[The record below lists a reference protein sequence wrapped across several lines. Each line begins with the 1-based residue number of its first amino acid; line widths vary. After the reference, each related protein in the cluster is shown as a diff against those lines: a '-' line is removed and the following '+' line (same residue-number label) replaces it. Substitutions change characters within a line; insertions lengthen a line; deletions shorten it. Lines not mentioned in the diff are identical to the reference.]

1 MTIIYIPLEISIP
14 PYQLYQYIREH
25 VQDSF
30 LLESGAGSKQ
40 KAELSILGFD
50 PEKIIS
56 LDQASQ
62 KDIFSILRSELQN
75 HQVSD
80 SGKYIGGLVGTFS
93 YDAFRAI
100 ENLPDHAPQDKK
112 FPDALFGLFLDGI
125 VYDHLK
131 NKVQYFYQSEIEDR
145 SFFIKDFIQ
154 QINKEPLSKLRNDSN
169 PRFQCND
176 LEYECS
182 KDHFAKN
189 VALIKEK
196 IRNGETYQTVYSQRI
211 STSFKGDPYAV
222 YLRLREIN
230 PSPYL
235 FFIDL
240 KGYQVFGS
248 SPETLVSVHNNTVRT
263 FPLAGTR
270 RLGAPEERDFLKQD
284 LLNDPKEQA
293 EHNMLV
299 DLGRN
304 DLGKVCTFGSVH
316 VPRYMEIHEFSH
328 VIHIASI
335 VEGQLRDDKDSI
347 DALKAVF
354 PAGTVSGAPKIRS
367 MEIIDEVENMR
378 RGPYAGAAGYLSFN
392 NNMDLAIAIRTF
404 YTVNNRLYLQAG
416 SGIVIDSDPVRE
428 YEETKHKLQALL
440 VALNQ
445 SQIKEVII

>member
-1 MTIIYIPLEISIP
+1 
-14 PYQLYQYIREH
+14 
-25 VQDSF
+25 
-30 LLESGAGSKQ
+30 
-40 KAELSILGFD
+40 
-50 PEKIIS
+50 
-56 LDQASQ
+56 
-62 KDIFSILRSELQN
+62 
-75 HQVSD
+75 
-80 SGKYIGGLVGTFS
+80 
-93 YDAFRAI
+93 I

-125 VYDHLK
+125 VYDHPK
-131 NKVQYFYQSEIEDR
+131 NEVQYFCHSEIENR
-145 SFFIKDFIQ
+145 SFFIKDLIRK
-154 QINKEPLSKLRNDSN
+154 INEEPLPKLRKDSN
-169 PRFQCND
+169 QKFQCND

-182 KDHFAKN
+182 KDHFVKN

-196 IRNGETYQTVYSQRI
+196 ILNGETYQTVYSQRI
-211 STSFKGDPYAV
+211 STSFRGDPYAV

-248 SPETLVSVHNNTVRT
+248 SPETLVSVHNDVVRT

-270 RLGAPEERDFLKQD
+270 RFGAPEERDFLKQD

-316 VPRYMEIHEFSH
+316 VPRYMDIQEFSH
-328 VIHIASI
+328 VIHIASV

-392 NNMDLAIAIRTF
+392 NNMDMAIAIRTF
-404 YTVNNRLYLQAG
+404 YTANNRLYLQAG
-416 SGIVIDSDPVRE
+416 AGIVIDSDPIRE

-445 SQIKEVII
+445 SQIKEVIV